1 MKVKDL
7 LILLSEMPENADVVA
22 KGYEGGVDDIVN
34 VQLVKLN
41 RDVHD
46 EWYYGRHEIKED
58 GDVQAV
64 FIQREERETEEVRD
78 YTKDPHKWLDD
89 QDMDFVV
96 KQIQEKR
103 KSYKKSK

>member
-7 LILLSEMPENADVVA
+7 LTLLSEMPADADVVA

-34 VQLVKLN
+34 IQLVKPN
-41 RDVHD
+41 RDVHS

-64 FIQREERETEEVRD
+64 FIQREEREVVEE
-78 YTKDPHKWLDD
+78 
-89 QDMDFVV
+89 
-96 KQIQEKR
+96 
-103 KSYKKSK
+103 